1 MQLQSS
7 RNKVLEG
14 KNCTLSRLN
23 GRQVGKP
30 ETHHMPGTPPSIP
43 GPAAEGAVG
52 HNCHPGE
59 GTVEGRILAVDS
71 HLLDSPAADSLAAG
85 DTVLVD
91 NRT

>member
-1 MQLQSS
+1 M
-7 RNKVLEG
+7 LEG

-52 HNCHPGE
+52 HNRHPTWKNQSQFLQISKGE
-59 GTVEGRILAVDS
+59 LFVS
-71 HLLDSPAADSLAAG
+71 AG
-85 DTVLVD
+85 GGATQPLWSAE
-91 NRT
+91 